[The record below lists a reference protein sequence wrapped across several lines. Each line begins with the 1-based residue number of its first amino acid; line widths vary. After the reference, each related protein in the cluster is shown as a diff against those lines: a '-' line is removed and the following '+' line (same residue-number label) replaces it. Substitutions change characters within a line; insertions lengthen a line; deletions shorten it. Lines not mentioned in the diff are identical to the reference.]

1 VTPRAEMTAVLG
13 AIAVGALVSLV
24 VAAQPRVST
33 AMAGGQVTG
42 ADTPV
47 AGALS
52 LVALAGVAAVLL
64 VRNRAR
70 RAVGTLLVVVAVG
83 IVAAY
88 LAPADALTYA
98 VFAAGD
104 APDVGIGRSVWA
116 WLGVAGGVVAAL
128 GSLAVTARAGRWPEP
143 RRRFE
148 APAPA
153 RQGSEDPWEALDRG
167 EDPTR

>member
-1 VTPRAEMTAVLG
+1 MAVALG
-13 AIAVGALVSLV
+13 AIAIGALVSLV
-24 VAAQPRVST
+24 VAAQPRMST
-33 AMAGGQVTG
+33 GLTGEQVTG

-64 VRNRAR
+64 VHNTAR
-70 RAVGTLLVVVAVG
+70 RAVGTVLVAVSAG

-88 LAPADALTYA
+88 LAPADTLTYT

-104 APDVGIGRSVWA
+104 APDIDVGRSVWA
-116 WLGVAGGVVAAL
+116 WLGVAGGVVAVV
-128 GSLAVTARAGRWPEP
+128 GSLAVTARAGRWPQP
-143 RRRFE
+143 RHRFE
-148 APAPA
+148 APASGRP
-153 RQGSEDPWEALDRG
+153 RRGEDLWEALDRG

>member
-1 VTPRAEMTAVLG
+1 MTAALG
-13 AIAVGALVSLV
+13 AVAGGALVSLV
-24 VAAQPRVST
+24 VAAQPRMSTGLAGERVS
-33 AMAGGQVTG
+33 G

-64 VRNRAR
+64 VRTRTR
-70 RAVGTLLVVVAVG
+70 RAVGVLLVAVAVG

-88 LAPADALTYA
+88 LAPADALTYTVYA
-98 VFAAGD
+98 PGD
-104 APDVGIGRSVWA
+104 ATDADVGRSVWA
-116 WLGVAGGVVAAL
+116 WLGVAGGVTAAL
-128 GSLAVTARAGRWPEP
+128 GGLAVTARAGRWPEQ

-153 RQGSEDPWEALDRG
+153 RQRTADPWEALDRG

>member
-1 VTPRAEMTAVLG
+1 MAVALG

-24 VAAQPRVST
+24 VAAQPRMST
-33 AMAGGQVTG
+33 GLAGEQVTG

-64 VRNRAR
+64 VHNRTR
-70 RAVGTLLVVVAVG
+70 RVVGIVLVAVSVG

-88 LAPADALTYA
+88 LAPADSLTYT

-104 APDVGIGRSVWA
+104 APAVDVGRSVWA
-116 WLGVAGGVVAAL
+116 WLGVSGGVVAVV
-128 GSLAVTARAGRWPEP
+128 GSLAVSARAGRWPEP

-148 APAPA
+148 APAPG
-153 RQGSEDPWEALDRG
+153 RPPRGEDPWETLDRG
-167 EDPTR
+167 EDPTQ

>member
-1 VTPRAEMTAVLG
+1 MGITLG
-13 AIAVGALVSLV
+13 AIAVGALVALV
-24 VAAQPRVST
+24 VATQPRMST
-33 AMAGGQVTG
+33 GLAGEQVTG

-70 RAVGTLLVVVAVG
+70 RAVGALMAVVGVG

-88 LAPADALTYA
+88 LAPADALTFTG
-98 VFAAGD
+98 FAAGD
-104 APDVGIGRSVWA
+104 GTAVEVGRSVWA
-116 WLGVAGGVVAAL
+116 WLGVAGGVVAVLAA
-128 GSLAVTARAGRWPEP
+128 LAVTARAGRWPEP

-148 APAPA
+148 TVAPVGQ
-153 RQGSEDPWEALDRG
+153 RSDDPWEALDRG

>member
-1 VTPRAEMTAVLG
+1 MTAVLA
-13 AIAVGALVSLV
+13 AIAAGALVALV
-24 VAAQPRVST
+24 VAAQPRMST
-33 AMAGGQVTG
+33 GLTGERVTG

-70 RAVGTLLVVVAVG
+70 RAVGALLVAVAIG

-88 LAPADALTYA
+88 LAPADALTYT

-104 APDVGIGRSVWA
+104 AADVEVGRSFWA
-116 WLGVAGGVVAAL
+116 WLGVAGGVVAGL
-128 GSLAVTARAGRWPEP
+128 GSLAVTTRAGRWPEP

-148 APAPA
+148 PRVPA
-153 RQGSEDPWEALDRG
+153 RQGTEDPWDALDRG
-167 EDPTR
+167 EDPTG

>member
-1 VTPRAEMTAVLG
+1 MAAALG
-13 AIAVGALVSLV
+13 AIAGGALVSLV
-24 VAAQPRVST
+24 VAAQPRMST
-33 AMAGGQVTG
+33 GLAGERVTG
-42 ADTPV
+42 VDTPI

-70 RAVGTLLVVVAVG
+70 QAVGILLIVVSVG

-88 LAPADALTYA
+88 LAPADALTYT
-98 VFAAGD
+98 VFAPGNA
-104 APDVGIGRSVWA
+104 ADVEVGRSVWA
-116 WLGVAGGVVAAL
+116 WLGAAGGAVAVL
-128 GSLAVTARAGRWPEP
+128 GSLAVAARAGRWPEP

-148 APAPA
+148 ARAPG
-153 RQGSEDPWEALDRG
+153 RQRTEDPWDALDRG

>member
-1 VTPRAEMTAVLG
+1 MTAVLG
-13 AIAVGALVSLV
+13 AIAVGALVALV
-24 VAAQPRVST
+24 VATQPRMST
-33 AMAGGQVTG
+33 GLAGERVTG

-64 VRNRAR
+64 VRTRAR
-70 RAVGTLLVVVAVG
+70 RAVGALLVAVAVG
-83 IVAAY
+83 MVAAY
-88 LAPADALTYA
+88 LAPADTLTYT

-104 APDVGIGRSVWA
+104 ATDVDLGRSPWA

-148 APAPA
+148 ARAPA
-153 RQGSEDPWEALDRG
+153 RRRTEDPWDALDRG

>member
-1 VTPRAEMTAVLG
+1 MTAVL
-13 AIAVGALVSLV
+13 ATIAGGALVALV
-24 VAAQPRVST
+24 VATQPRMST
-33 AMAGGQVTG
+33 GLAGERVTG

-47 AGALS
+47 AAALS

-70 RAVGTLLVVVAVG
+70 RAVGALMVAVAVG

-88 LAPADALTYA
+88 LAPADSLTYTG
-98 VFAAGD
+98 FSAGD
-104 APDVGIGRSVWA
+104 ATDVEVGRSAWA
-116 WLGVAGGVVAAL
+116 WLGVAGGIVAGL
-128 GSLAVTARAGRWPEP
+128 GSLAVTVRTGQWPEP

-148 APAPA
+148 AGASV
-153 RQGSEDPWEALDRG
+153 RQRTDDPWDALDRG

>member
-1 VTPRAEMTAVLG
+1 MTAALA
-13 AIAVGALVSLV
+13 AIAGGALVALA
-24 VAAQPRVST
+24 VAAQPRMST
-33 AMAGGQVTG
+33 GVAGEKVTG

-47 AGALS
+47 AGALG

-64 VRNRAR
+64 VRTRTR
-70 RAVGTLLVVVAVG
+70 RALGALLVAVAIG

-88 LAPADALTYA
+88 LRPADGLTYT

-104 APDVGIGRSVWA
+104 AAGVDVGRSLWA
-116 WLGVAGGVVAAL
+116 WLGVAGGVVAGL
-128 GSLAVTARAGRWPEP
+128 GSLAVAARAGRWPEP

-148 APAPA
+148 APAPG
-153 RQGSEDPWEALDRG
+153 RPPRPEDPWDALDRG